1 MSTDAAAPVVIKNP
15 SKEGWLEKQS
25 RIFKRWRRRWFV
37 LQDCT
42 LYSFKKER
50 VYDQPTEIID
60 LRVFSS
66 VKSSED
72 YTHRAHSFDVYSTD
86 MVFSMVA
93 PAENDKEDWIR
104 AIGRAIVISRTKNW
118 QEEENNED
126 GHDHAHGDGD
136 GHDHSH

>member
-1 MSTDAAAPVVIKNP
+1 MTLTSSAACV
-15 SKEGWLEKQS
+15 GLWLAG
-25 RIFKRWRRRWFV
+25 RMLKRWRRRWFV
-37 LQDCT
+37 LQDST

-50 VYDQPTEIID
+50 VYDEPTEIID

-93 PAENDKEDWIR
+93 PSESDKE
-104 AIGRAIVISRTKNW
+104 GRHTDSTAQPQRHVPRLTHAA
-118 QEEENNED
+118 D
-126 GHDHAHGDGD
+126 GVGLETDSVTCRCCACHCVL
-136 GHDHSH
+136 